1 MKILILAGGTSNE
14 RDVSLRSGQAVA
26 EAMREL
32 RHDYTVC
39 DPAESSF
46 DIKALTEGVD
56 AVFISLHGAGGED
69 GSIQAELEAL
79 GVPYTGS
86 GSNASKLCFDKD
98 KYKKFLNEHDFT
110 SVEGKLV
117 SSLDLDDSIFKSPFV
132 LKPFDGGSSLD
143 TIIAREVNEQKM
155 NDVKALLNL
164 YPKMLAEKLIV
175 GNELTVGIFDDKTL
189 PVIEIIPPE
198 GLEFD
203 YENKYNGATQEL
215 CPPLNIPE
223 DVQAKAQDIAM
234 KIHNLTNCKDMSRTD
249 FMLDSNNQLYILETN
264 TIPGHTSQ
272 SLLPKMLAAAGITFS
287 EFVDRL
293 IQLALVK
300 QC

>member
-175 GNELTVGIFDDKTL
+175 GNELTVGIFDDKAL

-249 FMLDSNNQLYILETN
+249 FMLDSNNQLYVLETN